1 MNRFVFSSIAVL
13 CIGIG
18 AAAVVAQS
26 SPDDERRDAI
36 RLLRAM
42 NTAENNARSKGGAH
56 LQLADLLNHPS
67 MGGVKADF
75 SVSGTTYTYKGSQ
88 VRLALSADATQ
99 YVITVVSGAPNYTAA
114 FTDERGV
121 IYTGKALE

>member
-1 MNRFVFSSIAVL
+1 MTRLLTMLGVACVL
-13 CIGIG
+13 AG
-18 AAAVVAQS
+18 ATIVAMQP
-26 SPDDERRDAI
+26 SPEDARRDAI

-42 NTAENNARSKGGAH
+42 NTAENAARAKGGSY
-56 LQLADLLNHPS
+56 LQLADLLNHPQ
-67 MGGVKADF
+67 MGGVKSDF
-75 SVSGTTYTYKGSQ
+75 TLSGSTYAYKGAQ

-99 YVITVVSGAPNYTAA
+99 YVVTVVSDAPNYTAA

>member
-1 MNRFVFSSIAVL
+1 MKRTLTVLGIAIVL
-13 CIGIG
+13 TVIGV
-18 AAAVVAQS
+18 AATQPS
-26 SPDDERRDAI
+26 QEDERRDAI

-42 NTAENNARSKGGAH
+42 NTAEIRIKGSSSKYVP
-56 LQLADLLNHPS
+56 LAELLEHGS

-75 SVSGTTYTYKGSQ
+75 SINGSTYTYKGAQ
-88 VRLALSADATQ
+88 VRLALSADAQQ
-99 YVITVVSGAPNYTAA
+99 YVITVVSGAPNHTAA